1 MSDYNNSGEP
11 NKTTGQYHSLKGTA
25 VETIGDLTGSA
36 SWKQSGKDE
45 HAQGEEEYTAAQAK
59 QYAEGAVDRLA
70 GKKDTIIGAITG
82 DRQQEMS
89 GEPRLLLMMVGRY
102 SHGIHYVGNIQH
114 DRGQAQQEIN
124 KPAV

>member
-89 GEPRLLLMMVGRY
+89 G
-102 SHGIHYVGNIQH
+102 NIQH